1 MSQGESSVARAA
13 APATVAGHHVKHP
26 TWDPRL
32 RELRW
37 GNDQV
42 KRFQKPAPA
51 QECILAAFEEYGW
64 PPRIDDPL
72 PHRGEDNA
80 KQHLRD
86 TVKNLNRHQRG
97 HRILFE
103 TDGTGRG
110 VLWSLAPRSYP
121 AATPEPP
128 QENS

>member
-1 MSQGESSVARAA
+1 M
-13 APATVAGHHVKHP
+13 P
-26 TWDPRL
+26 TWDGQR

-37 GNDQV
+37 GDEV
-42 KRFQKPAPA
+42 IKRFRQPAA
-51 QECILAAFEEYGW
+51 SQECILAAFEEQGW

-72 PHRGEDNA
+72 PRRSGQNA

-86 TVKNLNRHQRG
+86 TVKNLNRHQHG
-97 HRILFE
+97 TRILFE

-110 VLWSLAPRSYP
+110 VLWRLVPRSYP

-128 QENS
+128 QEDR